1 MIRING
7 VAHTNITVSNWD
19 ACRAFYDQVL
29 PFLGMERVFNGE
41 DFVYFVGGRTAM
53 AIGRCDP
60 EYENERF
67 VQNRVGL
74 HHHCF
79 RARNREDVDKVHAHL
94 ESIGATIVHGPEEGG
109 WAPGYY
115 SVLFEDPVG
124 TRLEVNHVP
133 GQGVL
138 AEDAGFNPSGDYR

>member
-7 VAHTNITVSNWD
+7 VAHTNIAVSNWEV
-19 ACRAFYDQVL
+19 CRKFYDEFL
-29 PFLGMERVFNGE
+29 PFLGMERVFNGA
-41 DFVYFVGGRTAM
+41 DFIYYVGGRTALG
-53 AIGRCDP
+53 IGRCDP
-60 EYENERF
+60 QYENERF

-79 RARNREDVDKVHAHL
+79 RARSAEDVDKVHAHL
-94 ESIGATIVHGPEEGG
+94 LSIGAVIVHGPKAGG

-124 TRLEVNHVP
+124 TRLEVNFVP
-133 GQGVL
+133 GHGVL
-138 AEDAGFNPSGDYR
+138 EDGASFDPSGDYI

>member
-7 VAHTNITVSNWD
+7 VAHTNITVSNWEV
-19 ACRAFYDQVL
+19 CRDFYAQLL
-29 PFLGMERVFNGE
+29 PFLGMEQVFDGE
-41 DFVYFVGGRTAM
+41 DFVYFVGSRTAM
-53 AIGRCDP
+53 GIGRCDP
-60 EYENERF
+60 EYEHERF

-74 HHHCF
+74 HHHCW
-79 RARNREDVDKVHAHL
+79 RARSRDDVDEVHAFL
-94 ESIGATIVHGPEEGG
+94 LRIDATVVHGPEAGG

-124 TRLEVNHVP
+124 TRLEVNFVP

-138 AEDAGFNPSGDYR
+138 ADDAGFDPSGDYT

>member
-7 VAHTNITVSNWD
+7 VAHTNLSVSNWEV
-19 ACRAFYDQVL
+19 CRDFYAQLL
-29 PFLGMERVFNGE
+29 PFLGMERVFDGE
-41 DFVYFVGGRTAM
+41 NMVYFVGGRTAM
-53 AIGRCDP
+53 AIERCAP
-60 EYENERF
+60 EYEHERF

-74 HHHCF
+74 HHHCW
-79 RARNREDVDKVHAHL
+79 RARSREDVDQVHAFL
-94 ESIGATIVHGPEEGG
+94 LSIGATVVHAPETGG

-124 TRLEVNHVP
+124 TRLEVNFVP

-138 AEDAGFNPSGDYR
+138 ADDAGFDPSGDYK